1 MKAGK
6 GFEQMKK
13 DCIDHSLCVE
23 CGACA
28 AVCPESGIEI
38 KRYSW
43 GNNPELC
50 KDCKD
55 SECDLCYRVCPG
67 RTQPLGEIE
76 KRFFGRKANETER
89 KLDIGVVRSFY
100 TGFTNHENILEG
112 AVSGG
117 VTTSILVNA
126 FEQGEIDGAVLASF
140 DPEKPWIGKA
150 KVCTTKEEIINCAGS
165 CYQPHP
171 QLLGIREAVAMG
183 LKKFAVTAT
192 PCAAVALRKLM
203 MDPKFEEIG
212 SKIKLIISNFCAA
225 HWSRW
230 GTEWLIQEQMKL
242 NLDDVAELRYR
253 ARPFPGMFRVKLKD
267 GTVKEEKFVFG
278 FLKHMGR
285 FTPEECRYCLDKIG
299 FAADIAV
306 GDTWG
311 HPTKNPSRY
320 IFNFTEED
328 EKDPFSCSAR
338 NGISQF
344 LVRSE
349 FGQKVLDSA
358 IANKYITAEKETD
371 EIKNIVLDSV
381 QTDKRTTN
389 GQIVETRIL
398 RGIPTHEYIKD

>member
-1 MKAGK
+1 MCG
-6 GFEQMKK
+6 GFDKLKK
-13 DCIDHSLCVE
+13 ECIDHSLCVE

-28 AVCPESGIEI
+28 AVCPEKAIDI
-38 KRYSW
+38 RHYSW

-50 KDCKD
+50 KDCSNSD
-55 SECDLCYRVCPG
+55 CDLCCRVCPG
-67 RTQPLGEIE
+67 RTQPIGEIE
-76 KRFFGRKANETER
+76 SRFFGRKANAVER

-100 TGFTNHENILEG
+100 TGFTTQERILEG

-140 DPEKPWIGKA
+140 DPEKPWVGKA

-171 QLLGIREAVAMG
+171 QLLGIREAVATG

-192 PCAAVALRKLM
+192 PCAAVALRKM
-203 MDPKFEEIG
+203 MLDPEFADIG

-242 NLDDVAELRYR
+242 RLEDVAGLSYR
-253 ARPFPGMFRVKLKD
+253 ARPFPGMFKVTLKD
-267 GTVKEEKFVFG
+267 GTVREEKFVYG
-278 FLKHMGR
+278 YLKHMGR

-311 HPTKNPSRY
+311 HPAKSPSRY
-320 IFNFTEED
+320 VFGLTEED
-328 EKDPFSCSAR
+328 KRHPFHSKAC

-349 FGQKVLDSA
+349 LGQKLVDSA
-358 IANKYITAEKETD
+358 IANKYLTVEKES
-371 EIKNIVLDSV
+371 EEMKNQVLDDV

-389 GQIVETRIL
+389 GQIVEARIS
-398 RGIPTHEYIKD
+398 RGIPVHEYIKD